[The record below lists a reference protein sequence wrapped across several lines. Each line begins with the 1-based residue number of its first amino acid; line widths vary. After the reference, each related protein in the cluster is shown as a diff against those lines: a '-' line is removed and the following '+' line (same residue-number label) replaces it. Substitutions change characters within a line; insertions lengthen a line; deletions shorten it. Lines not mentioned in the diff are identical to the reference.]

1 MQLLTALLGAIDT
14 SEDHHL
20 LDTVWNVDNLILY
33 EKTYIRNILS
43 DVSETK
49 QSDVWS
55 NEIAM
60 MEFVW
65 TGILLRP
72 TMH

>member
-14 SEDHHL
+14 SEDHL
-20 LDTVWNVDNLILY
+20 RLDTIWNVDNIILY
-33 EKTYIRNILS
+33 KKTYIRNILS